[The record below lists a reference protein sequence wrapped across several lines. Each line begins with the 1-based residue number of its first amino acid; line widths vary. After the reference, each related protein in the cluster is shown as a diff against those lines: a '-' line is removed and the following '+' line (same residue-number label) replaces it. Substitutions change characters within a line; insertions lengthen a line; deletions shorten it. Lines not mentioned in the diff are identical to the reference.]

1 MYVSFTSFELSF
13 VYNNINNFNKEMN
26 DTKGIVKSLD
36 DSGLLIKGIT
46 KLIKNESKEEKSR
59 FFSML

>member
-26 DTKGIVKSLD
+26 DIKGIVKSLD
-36 DSGLLIKGIT
+36 NSGLLIKGIT
-46 KLIKNESKEEKSR
+46 KAIKNESKEEKSR

>member
-26 DTKGIVKSLD
+26 DIKGIVKSLD

-46 KLIKNESKEEKSR
+46 KAIKNESKEEKSR

>member
-13 VYNNINNFNKEMN
+13 VYKNINNFNKEIN
-26 DTKGIVKSLD
+26 DIKGIVKSLD
-36 DSGLLIKGIT
+36 DSGLLIKDIT
-46 KLIKNESKEEKSR
+46 KAIKNESKEEKSR